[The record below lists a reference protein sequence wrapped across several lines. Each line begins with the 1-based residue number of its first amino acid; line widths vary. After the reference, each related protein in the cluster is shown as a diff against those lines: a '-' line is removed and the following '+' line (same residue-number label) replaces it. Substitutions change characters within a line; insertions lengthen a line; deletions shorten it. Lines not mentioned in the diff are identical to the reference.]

1 MVKSNHVL
9 MYILIIGV
17 FGILTTEMGVIGILP
32 QIADYFHVSVS
43 KAGLLVSLFALAVAI
58 AGPTMPLLF
67 SGINRKT
74 VMLLVLGIFV
84 ACNIIS
90 IFAPT
95 FTVALVAR
103 IIPGFFHPIYCS
115 LALTVA
121 ATSVSSEEAP
131 KAVSK
136 VMLGVTAGMVL
147 GVPITNYIAN
157 GTSVEMA
164 MVFFAIVNALAFLGT
179 WIFIPSMPVKEK
191 LAYGAQLSILKR
203 GITWL
208 AIAALILMASATAS
222 VNSYIA
228 EYLGSITHI
237 SGKTLS
243 IVLFIYGLASLVGNV
258 VGGRLLSKNTRKT
271 VILFPVVLGI
281 VYLLSF
287 WTGTSTGPMI
297 LTVILWGV
305 CYAISNLIGQ
315 YWITSAAPEAP
326 DFSNGLFLSCGNL
339 GITLGTAVG
348 GLFISGIGTQYIVL
362 GGVLFLVLSLL
373 SILLR
378 IRLFDPVKKQHVS

>member
-1 MVKSNHVL
+1 MAKSNQVF

-17 FGILTTEMGVIGILP
+17 FGILTTEMGIIGILP

-58 AGPTMPLLF
+58 SGPTMPLLF

-84 ACNIIS
+84 ICNIIS
-90 IFAPT
+90 IMAPT

-103 IIPGFFHPIYCS
+103 ILPGFFHPIYCS

-121 ATSVSSEEAP
+121 STSVSSEEAP

-164 MVFFAIVNALAFLGT
+164 MLFFAIVNALAFVGT

-191 LAYGAQLSILKR
+191 LSYGTQLGILKR
-203 GITWL
+203 GMIWL
-208 AIAALILMASATAS
+208 AIAAVILMAAATAS

-228 EYLGSITHI
+228 EYLGSVTHI

-258 VGGRLLSKNTRKT
+258 VGGRLLSKNTRRI
-271 VILFPVVLGI
+271 VVLFPVVLGV
-281 VYLLSF
+281 VYLISF

-297 LTVILWGV
+297 LTVILWGA

-339 GITLGTAVG
+339 GITLGTVVG

-362 GGVLFLVLSLL
+362 GGVLFLILSLL

-378 IRLFDPVKKQHVS
+378 IHLFSPFKQQHLG

>member
-84 ACNIIS
+84 VCNIIS

-191 LAYGAQLSILKR
+191 LAYGAQLGILKR
-203 GITWL
+203 VITWL
-208 AIAALILMASATAS
+208 AIAAVILMASATAS

>member
-32 QIADYFHVSVS
+32 QISDYFHVSVS

-58 AGPTMPLLF
+58 SGPTMPLLF

-84 ACNIIS
+84 VCNIIS

-136 VMLGVTAGMVL
+136 VMLGVTAGIVL

-191 LAYGAQLSILKR
+191 LAYRTQLGILKR

-208 AIAALILMASATAS
+208 AIAAVILMASATAS

-258 VGGRLLSKNTRKT
+258 GGGRLLSKNTRKT

-378 IRLFDPVKKQHVS
+378 IRLFDPVKNNM

>member
-1 MVKSNHVL
+1 MVRSNHVL
-9 MYILIIGV
+9 MYILIVGV

-58 AGPTMPLLF
+58 SGPTMPLLF

-90 IFAPT
+90 INAPT

-121 ATSVSSEEAP
+121 STSVSREEAP

-136 VMLGVTAGMVL
+136 VMFGVTAGMVL

-164 MVFFAIVNALAFLGT
+164 MLFFAIVNAVAFVGT
-179 WIFIPSMPVKEK
+179 WIFIPSMPAKEK
-191 LAYGAQLSILKR
+191 LSYGTQLGILKR
-203 GITWL
+203 GMTWL
-208 AIAALILMASATAS
+208 AITAVILMASATAS

-315 YWITSAAPEAP
+315 YWIASAAPEAP

-362 GGVLFLVLSLL
+362 GGVLFLILSLL

-378 IRLFDPVKKQHVS
+378 IRLFDPVKKHVS

>member
-84 ACNIIS
+84 VCNIIS

-115 LALTVA
+115 LALTIA

-191 LAYGAQLSILKR
+191 LAYGTQLGILKR

-208 AIAALILMASATAS
+208 AIAAVILMASATAS

-378 IRLFDPVKKQHVS
+378 IRLFDPVKNNM

>member
-1 MVKSNHVL
+1 VYLFYLYAIRKLKEIIRNSEGVLHVVRSNHVL
-9 MYILIIGV
+9 MYILIVGV

-58 AGPTMPLLF
+58 SGPTMPLLF

-84 ACNIIS
+84 VCNIIS
-90 IFAPT
+90 IIAPT

-121 ATSVSSEEAP
+121 STSVSREEAP

-136 VMLGVTAGMVL
+136 VMFGVTAGMVL

-164 MVFFAIVNALAFLGT
+164 MLFFAIVNAVAFVGT

-191 LAYGAQLSILKR
+191 LSYGTQLGILKR
-203 GITWL
+203 GMTWL
-208 AIAALILMASATAS
+208 AITAVILMASATAS

-305 CYAISNLIGQ
+305 CHKQFDWSVLDCLCRSR
-315 YWITSAAPEAP
+315 SAR
-326 DFSNGLFLSCGNL
+326 FLQWF
-339 GITLGTAVG
+339 V
-348 GLFISGIGTQYIVL
+348 
-362 GGVLFLVLSLL
+362 
-373 SILLR
+373 
-378 IRLFDPVKKQHVS
+378 PVMR

>member
-32 QIADYFHVSVS
+32 QIAHYFHVSVS

-84 ACNIIS
+84 VCNIIS

-191 LAYGAQLSILKR
+191 LAYGTQLGILKR

-208 AIAALILMASATAS
+208 AIAAVILMASATAS

-378 IRLFDPVKKQHVS
+378 IRLFDPVKNNM

>member
-84 ACNIIS
+84 VCNIIS

-164 MVFFAIVNALAFLGT
+164 MVFIAIVNALAFLGT

-208 AIAALILMASATAS
+208 AIAAVILMASATAS